1 MLKKQ
6 HQQKVL
12 ILQKNLPQQKGQQ
25 QKKHRLMRQKQKEH
39 QKEKETGLKPFF
51 TGVQLRRV
59 CA

>member
-1 MLKKQ
+1 MLKNQ

-25 QKKHRLMRQKQKEH
+25 LKKHHLMRQKQKEP
-39 QKEKETGLKPFF
+39 QKAKETGLKLFF
-51 TGVQLRRV
+51 TGVQLQHV